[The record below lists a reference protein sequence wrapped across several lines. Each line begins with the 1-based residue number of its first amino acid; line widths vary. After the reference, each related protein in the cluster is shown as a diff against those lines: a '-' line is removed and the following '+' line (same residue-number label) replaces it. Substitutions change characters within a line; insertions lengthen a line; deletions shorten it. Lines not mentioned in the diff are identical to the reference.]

1 MIDNKLYAV
10 LRHMLKIESHYY
22 QAISV
27 DAGLDVL
34 LKSNV
39 SKNDLDGAFRA
50 LISGGYIL
58 ATDDSG
64 YFFYITPK
72 AHATVEEFRRTRFM
86 FWLPTIISIAS
97 FLIAVATLITNI
109 IRLSS
114 C

>member
-27 DAGLDVL
+27 DAVLDVL

-39 SKNDLDGAFRA
+39 SKNDLLGAFRG
-50 LISGGYIL
+50 LISCGYIL

-64 YFFYITPK
+64 DFFYITPK

-86 FWLPTIISIAS
+86 FWLPTIISIIS
-97 FLIAVATLITNI
+97 VLISLT
-109 IRLSS
+109 S
-114 C
+114 